1 MYTICMIQEILVL
14 IDMLQFQSLYH
25 RLIWSHLK
33 EWNVVI
39 TANYNFRACTDMT
52 LHRFQGKLVCAIRKG
67 K

>member
-1 MYTICMIQEILVL
+1 MYTIYTIQEVLVL

-33 EWNVVI
+33 EWNYVI
-39 TANYNFRACTDMT
+39 TAKYNFKACTDMT
-52 LHRFQGKLVCAIRKG
+52 LQRFQGKLVCVIRKG